1 MCARALKIDFSVSSR
16 HALLIA
22 AAAGL
27 LVSSLKNWL
36 EVDML
41 RHMLIEF
48 PLLLIAGRA
57 TGRALVERFGT
68 QFERCNRMGLFG
80 FVFAST
86 TLAYWMIPAAL
97 DAALLDGWVA
107 AAKYASLVL
116 SGALLWS
123 SFSAAPLPLQAF
135 FVGNLTWMTA
145 TIGLIY
151 QSAPR
156 QLCLNYLPDA
166 QLSTGEGLV
175 SAAVIG
181 GLAWCASAA
190 PGFLNSEAG
199 ARAAVLDAATSSL
212 QSEAVQRLSDLKP
225 DGLMPT
231 HFRNTRAK

>member
-1 MCARALKIDFSVSSR
+1 MF
-16 HALLIA
+16 
-22 AAAGL
+22 
-27 LVSSLKNWL
+27 
-36 EVDML
+36 

-48 PLLLIAGRA
+48 PLLLIGGVA

-68 QFERCNRMGLFG
+68 QFERWNRMGLFG
-80 FVFAST
+80 FLFASI

-123 SFSAAPLPLQAF
+123 SFRAAPLPVQAF
-135 FVGNLTWMTA
+135 FVGNLAWMTA

-175 SAAVIG
+175 SAAVLG

-190 PGFLNSEAG
+190 PAILNSEAG
-199 ARAAVLDAATSSL
+199 ARA
-212 QSEAVQRLSDLKP
+212 R
-225 DGLMPT
+225 
-231 HFRNTRAK
+231 

>member
-1 MCARALKIDFSVSSR
+1 VRARALALGHSLSSR
-16 HALLIA
+16 HSLLIA
-22 AAAGL
+22 AAGGL
-27 LVSSLKNWL
+27 LVLLLKGWL
-36 EVDML
+36 EIDMA

-48 PLLLIAGRA
+48 PLLLIAGAA
-57 TGRALVERFGT
+57 TGRALVERFGA
-68 QFERCNRMGLFG
+68 QFERCNQMGLFG
-80 FVFAST
+80 FVFASI

-123 SFSAAPLPLQAF
+123 SFRVAPLPLQAF

-181 GLAWCASAA
+181 GLTWCASAA
-190 PGFLNSEAG
+190 PAFLNGEAG
-199 ARAAVLDAATSSL
+199 ARA
-212 QSEAVQRLSDLKP
+212 P
-225 DGLMPT
+225 
-231 HFRNTRAK
+231 